1 MNKEILLK
9 EIEER
14 ISLLEVLLVS
24 VSEIIQRDKTEGKI
38 KALKFIKTNSEILEV
53 TPYELMNI
61 LGDRLNGH
69 NHNIKD
75 QFIREGFDTIIKEY
89 SNIA

>member
-1 MNKEILLK
+1 MSKEVLIR

-38 KALKFIKTNSEILEV
+38 KALKFIKANSEILGV
-53 TPYELMNI
+53 TPYELMNMM
-61 LGDRLNGH
+61 GEKVLNNKH
-69 NHNIKD
+69 KIKEE
-75 QFIREGFDTIIKEY
+75 FIREGFETIIREY
-89 SNIA
+89 SASI